1 MNTNIYGTTLIH
13 PKTGYVVGLI
23 DYLDPT
29 HSAATECETI
39 DEARIAVRELLADYT
54 TSQIVVLGS
63 NLSEYAIHA
72 DHDLADIAFER
83 MF

>member
-39 DEARIAVRELLADYT
+39 DEARVAVRELLANYN
-54 TSQIVVLGS
+54 TSQVVVLGS
-63 NLSEYAIHA
+63 DLSEYAIHA
-72 DHDLADIAFER
+72 DHDLADIAFEL

>member
-1 MNTNIYGTTLIH
+1 MNIFGTTLDH

-29 HSAATECETI
+29 HSAATICATI
-39 DEARIAVRELLADYT
+39 DEARSAVRELLADYT

-63 NLSEYAIHA
+63 NLSEYAIHV
-72 DHDLADIAFER
+72 DHPRFDIAFEL

>member
-39 DEARIAVRELLADYT
+39 EDARSAVRELLADYT

-72 DHDLADIAFER
+72 DHDLADIAFEL

>member
-1 MNTNIYGTTLIH
+1 MNIFGTTLIH
-13 PKTGYVVGLI
+13 PKTGYIVGLI

-29 HSAATECETI
+29 HSAATICATI
-39 DEARIAVRELLADYT
+39 EEARDAVRELLADYT

-63 NLSEYAIHA
+63 NLSEYAIHV
-72 DHDLADIAFER
+72 DHPRFDIAFEL

>member
-29 HSAATECETI
+29 HSAATKCETI
-39 DEARIAVRELLADYT
+39 EDARSAVRELLADYT
-54 TSQIVVLGS
+54 TSQVVVLGS

-72 DHDLADIAFER
+72 DHDLADIAFEL

>member
-1 MNTNIYGTTLIH
+1 MNTNIYSTTLTY

-39 DEARIAVRELLADYT
+39 EEARVAVRELLADYT
-54 TSQIVVLGS
+54 TSQIVVLGPH
-63 NLSEYAIHA
+63 LSEYAIYA